1 MTRTLQL
8 ALDSSLTQ
16 AIHRTISQCALGD
29 AYAVAL
35 SGGPDSAM
43 LAVHAAAWA
52 QQAHKKLYFFHIHH
66 GLQAIADDW
75 AEHVLNLGHLLQVP
89 TWVKK
94 VQVRTRGDGVES
106 AARRAR
112 YGALKSMARQLD
124 VHAVL
129 LGHHLDDQAETVLMR
144 LLRGSGPAGMQA
156 MRPSSYRA
164 GQLYLRPFLDIP
176 RQQILQAAENYA
188 QHSGWQPVTDP
199 TNINPRYTRGII
211 REHLAPVLNHH
222 WPRWQQALGRHAEQA
237 AAQYNLL
244 NEWANDLLLGLD
256 YRSVCPQ
263 TGHVEHSFD
272 LSLWRALDAAKQA
285 LVLRYFLQLA
295 GQRMPTEAR
304 LREMLRQLNQVHQ
317 RGTDRRLQIKHGPS
331 FLRCIDGRVLLKN
344 YD

>member
-1 MTRTLQL
+1 
-8 ALDSSLTQ
+8 
-16 AIHRTISQCALGD
+16 HHTISQCTLGD
-29 AYAVAL
+29 GYAVAL

-52 QQAHKKLYFFHIHH
+52 QQEHKNIYFFHIHH

-75 AEHVLNLGHLLQVP
+75 AEHVLYLGHLLHTP
-89 TWVKK
+89 TWVKR
-94 VQVRTRGDGVES
+94 VQVQTRGDGVES

-112 YGALKSMARQLD
+112 YNALKEMAQQLN
-124 VHAVL
+124 VHAIL

-176 RQQILQAAENYA
+176 RQQILQAAQSFA

-211 REHLAPVLNHH
+211 RAHLAPVLEHY

-237 AAQYNLL
+237 AAQYSLL
-244 NEWANDLLLGLD
+244 NEWADELLHRLD
-256 YRSVCPQ
+256 YHSVSPL
-263 TGHVEHSFD
+263 TGCVEHSFD

-285 LVLRYFLQLA
+285 LVLRYFLQQA

-317 RGTDRRLQIKHGPS
+317 RGTDRRLQIKHGRS